1 MARKFS
7 RIKKDQELAI
17 KSDETNMMKS
27 RLRAKIVTQLIKE
40 MEIYPSRYNHR
51 TISP

>member
-1 MARKFS
+1 MARKFC

-17 KSDETNMMKS
+17 KSDPTNMMKS
-27 RLRAKIVTQLIKE
+27 LRAKIVTQLIKE